1 MKILA
6 IDDNRDN
13 LTTLTALLKYALPGC
28 TVATAANGAEGL
40 ALAGSEDPD
49 VILLD
54 IIMPGMDGFEV
65 CIRLKADPELRD
77 IPVVFLTAMR
87 TDRETRIK
95 ALKVGAE
102 AFLTKPP
109 DETELIAQLR
119 AMTKIRAACRLQRQ
133 EKERLA
139 ALVLERTRELQRE
152 LEERKRV
159 EEALQKTAG
168 HLHALVQTIPDLIW
182 LKDKNGVYL
191 SCNQQFE
198 RFYGAKE
205 TDIIGKTDYNF
216 VDRKLADFFVA
227 HDRKAMAAEMST
239 NNEEWVTY
247 ADNGNRVLLETIKTP
262 MFDDKG
268 ELIGVLGIGRDITER
283 KQAEEALASL
293 NAQNEL
299 ILNSAAEG
307 ILGLDLLGNH
317 TFVNPAAAK
326 MLGYEGKELLGLP
339 SHNTWHHTK
348 TDGSPYPIEECPID
362 AVHRLGAACHKSD
375 DVFWRKDGTSFPVA
389 YASMPAYEQGKLRG
403 AVVTFVDITERK
415 RAEEDRRLFTEELA
429 RSNSDLQQFAYVASH
444 DLQEPLRM
452 VSSYLQLI
460 ERRYKDKLDDD
471 TNTFIHYAVDGA
483 NRMQALIIGLLEF
496 SRIKTHGQ
504 VFAPVEVTAVLQAVC
519 RNLDALIVESGA
531 VVRYGEMPVIQ
542 ADEAQIT
549 RLLQNLLQNAL
560 KFRREGIPPVIDIR
574 AETTETGQVF
584 SVHDN
589 GIGIEGQYF
598 ERIFTIFQ
606 RLHTQEQYP
615 GTGIGLSI
623 CKRIVERHG
632 GNIWLESTADVGTT
646 FYFSIPGDLQ

>member
-1 MKILA
+1 
-6 IDDNRDN
+6 
-13 LTTLTALLKYALPGC
+13 
-28 TVATAANGAEGL
+28 
-40 ALAGSEDPD
+40 
-49 VILLD
+49 
-54 IIMPGMDGFEV
+54 
-65 CIRLKADPELRD
+65 
-77 IPVVFLTAMR
+77 MR

-239 NNEEWVTY
+239 SNEEWITY

-268 ELIGVLGIGRDITER
+268 ELIGVLGIGR
-283 KQAEEALASL
+283 
-293 NAQNEL
+293 
-299 ILNSAAEG
+299 
-307 ILGLDLLGNH
+307 
-317 TFVNPAAAK
+317 
-326 MLGYEGKELLGLP
+326 
-339 SHNTWHHTK
+339 
-348 TDGSPYPIEECPID
+348 
-362 AVHRLGAACHKSD
+362 
-375 DVFWRKDGTSFPVA
+375 
-389 YASMPAYEQGKLRG
+389 
-403 AVVTFVDITERK
+403 DITERK

-504 VFAPVEVTAVLQAVC
+504 IFAPVEVTAVLQAVC